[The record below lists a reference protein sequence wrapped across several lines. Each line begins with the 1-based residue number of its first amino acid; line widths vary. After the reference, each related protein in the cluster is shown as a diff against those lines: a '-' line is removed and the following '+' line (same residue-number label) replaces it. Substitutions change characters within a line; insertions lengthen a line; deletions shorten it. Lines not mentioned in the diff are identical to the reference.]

1 MSWGRGG
8 GSRSGVIRWKVCPP
22 AVRVLKYSRRVT
34 RSINGKSL
42 LGKMAEREREREKRK
57 KNSNAANATRPCA
70 LGNKDG

>member
-42 LGKMAEREREREKRK
+42 LGKMAERERKKKEEKLE
-57 KNSNAANATRPCA
+57 CA
-70 LGNKDG
+70 ECAECDASVCAG

>member
-42 LGKMAEREREREKRK
+42 LGKMAESEREKK
-57 KNSNAANATRPCA
+57 KEEKLECA
-70 LGNKDG
+70 ECDASVCAG